1 MGRFGAPFLLCFHL
15 LSQYYTVI
23 TPGFPAILTVPAD
36 AHEDS
41 MALSRAEVAMSNTQF
56 SGPVFS
62 NNGFRVGSYY
72 NSAPVSGS
80 NNTTNSPVAS
90 VMASQTQAL
99 TVTAVTNTD
108 TTITVP
114 TGARVTGITAYVTTA
129 FTGGTPTIAL
139 GNAAGG
145 AQYVAAT
152 SLATGGVYVLTF
164 AATTAA
170 ATGLLSFPGTLY
182 VRINQA
188 SAPTAVGNVTLAI
201 NYVI

>member
-1 MGRFGAPFLLCFHL
+1 
-15 LSQYYTVI
+15 
-23 TPGFPAILTVPAD
+23 
-36 AHEDS
+36 
-41 MALSRAEVAMSNTQF
+41 MANTQF

-72 NSAPVSGS
+72 NSAPSGGA
-80 NNTTNSPVAS
+80 NNITNSPVAI
-90 VMASQTQAL
+90 VAASQTQAL

-114 TGARVTGITAYVTTA
+114 TGARILSIVAYVTTA

-152 SLATGGVYVLTF
+152 SLATAGIYTLSI
-164 AATTAA
+164 AATTTAA
-170 ATGLLSFPGTLY
+170 SGLLSFPGTLY

-201 NYVI
+201 TYAF